1 MHAMI
6 LAGGL
11 SHERDVS
18 IRSGRRVHDA
28 LKGHLERVSLQD
40 VDTELIP
47 SLRFGGVDVVWPLL
61 HGASGED
68 GSLQALLELV
78 GVPYVGT
85 TSRSA
90 RVAWNKAVAKAVL
103 GRSGIATPDYV
114 TLPQSLFREVGA
126 EHVLDLIVSRFGLP
140 VVVKPVR
147 GGSALGVSIVHR
159 REDLARAM
167 VHCFAYGDV
176 ALIERAVDGV
186 EVAMSVLGTGDDARA
201 LPAVEVAVDGEYD
214 YDARYNPGRVE
225 YFAPARLTAAQA
237 ETAAATALEVHRTMD
252 LRDVSR
258 IDMFLDSAGVA
269 QVIDINV
276 APGMTETSLLPQA
289 AEAAG
294 LNLAEVYLELVE
306 TAAARGPVSAD

>member
-28 LKGHLERVSLQD
+28 LRGSLDRVSLQD

-85 TSRSA
+85 TSKSA

-103 GRSGIATPDYV
+103 GRSGISTPDYV

-126 EHVLDLIVSRFGLP
+126 EHVLDLIVARFELP
-140 VVVKPVR
+140 VVVKPAR
-147 GGSALGVSIVHR
+147 GGSALGISVVHK

-167 VHCFAYGDV
+167 VHCFAYGDT
-176 ALIERAVDGV
+176 ALVERAVEGI

-201 LPAVEVAVDGEYD
+201 LPGVEVVVDGEYD
-214 YDARYNPGRVE
+214 YDARYNPGRCE
-225 YFAPARLTAAQA
+225 YFAPARLTDEQSRIAS
-237 ETAAATALEVHRTMD
+237 ETALLVHRTMD

-258 IDMFLDSAGVA
+258 VDMILDSEGRA

-294 LNLAEVYLELVE
+294 LDLPTVYRELVE
-306 TAAARGPVSAD
+306 TAAARGPVTAT

>member
-18 IRSGRRVHDA
+18 IRSGRRVHDY
-28 LKGHLERVSLQD
+28 LRGSFDKVSLQD

-47 SLRFGGVDVVWPLL
+47 SLRYGGIDVVWPLL

-68 GSLQALLELV
+68 GSLQALLELA

-85 TSRSA
+85 TSKA
-90 RVAWNKAVAKAVL
+90 CRVAWNKAVAKAVL
-103 GRSGIATPDYV
+103 IREGIPTPDYV

-126 EHVLDLIVSRFGLP
+126 DQVLDLIVSRFDLP
-140 VVVKPVR
+140 VVVKPAR
-147 GGSALGVSIVHR
+147 GGSALGISVVHR

-167 VHCFAYGDV
+167 VHCFAYGDI
-176 ALIERAVDGV
+176 ALVERAVEGT
-186 EVAMSVLGTGDDARA
+186 ELALSVLGTGEDSHV
-201 LPAVEVAVDGEYD
+201 LPAVEVVVDGQYD

-225 YFAPARLTAAQA
+225 YFAPARLTAEQA
-237 ETAAATALEVHRTMD
+237 DAAAQVALNVHRTME
-252 LRDVSR
+252 LRDLSR
-258 IDMFLDSAGVA
+258 IDMILDADGRP

-276 APGMTETSLLPQA
+276 APGLTETSLLPQA
-289 AEAAG
+289 AAAAG
-294 LNLAEVYLELVE
+294 LDLAKVYRELVK
-306 TAAARGPVSAD
+306 TAAERGPEA